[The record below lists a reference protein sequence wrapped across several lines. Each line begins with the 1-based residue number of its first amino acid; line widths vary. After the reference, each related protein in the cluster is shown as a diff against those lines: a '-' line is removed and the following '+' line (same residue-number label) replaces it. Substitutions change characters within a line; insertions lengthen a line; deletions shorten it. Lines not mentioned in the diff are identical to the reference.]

1 MQYYTCTY
9 IQTNVSDDT
18 INPSN
23 IFMCYLKENAI
34 DNYTGKQRYVDETFL
49 IFDTKEDS
57 IAFFDFMNAQNDNI
71 KFTEE
76 DEDNNMSS
84 FLDVLITRKDGILCT
99 SVYRKPAF
107 SGLFMKYDSFV
118 PIQYKR
124 SLLYGLINRSW
135 KICSSVE

>member
-23 IFMCYLKENAI
+23 IFMCYLKELAI

-57 IAFFDFMNAQNDNI
+57 IAFFDFMNPKNDNI
-71 KFTEE
+71 KLLKR
-76 DEDNNMSS
+76 MKIIICHP
-84 FLDVLITRKDGILCT
+84 FLMC
-99 SVYRKPAF
+99 
-107 SGLFMKYDSFV
+107 
-118 PIQYKR
+118 
-124 SLLYGLINRSW
+124 
-135 KICSSVE
+135 